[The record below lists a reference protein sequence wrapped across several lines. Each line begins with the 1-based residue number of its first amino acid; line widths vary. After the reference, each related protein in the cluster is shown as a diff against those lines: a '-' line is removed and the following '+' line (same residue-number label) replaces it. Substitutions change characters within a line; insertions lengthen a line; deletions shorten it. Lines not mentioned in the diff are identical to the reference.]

1 MGFKPRPS
9 GDEYL
14 IEATTE
20 FLNVDLELAGPSDL
34 AGLVEALT
42 PVFVLHITSEF
53 PFVANLEVESGNVN
67 MDCDAT
73 ISALLDLVDKL
84 DDDARGVWDQCTLR
98 RFNVGLQSGLEPHCA
113 EYSISAPS
121 LQRLAAAG
129 AEVMFTVYGSRY
141 QPPD

>member
-14 IEATTE
+14 IEARTE

-34 AGLVEALT
+34 AGLVDALA
-42 PVFVLHITSEF
+42 PVSVLHITSEF
-53 PFVANLEVESGNVN
+53 PFVANVEAQSGNVN

-73 ISALLDLVDKL
+73 ISALMDRVDGL
-84 DDDARGVWDQCTLR
+84 GDDARGVWEQCTLR
-98 RFNVGLQSGLEPHCA
+98 RFNIGLQSGLDPHCS
-113 EYSISAPS
+113 EYSVSAPI
-121 LQRLAAAG
+121 LQRLAALG
-129 AEVMFTVYGSRY
+129 AEIMVTVYGAQY